1 MNEEEEGFVILNQSG
16 AAGGLLY
23 NYMKIYG
30 GVSFLFV
37 ATTYRRAMP
46 FTVPFLDHIHRPKC
60 THILF
65 FSITSSVI

>member
-37 ATTYRRAMP
+37 ATTY
-46 FTVPFLDHIHRPKC
+46 
-60 THILF
+60 
-65 FSITSSVI
+65 